1 MVAGCELQRLCVSF
15 PTLGL
20 CKRQIITSARDEA
33 FDVLL
38 SLISLVILIYER
50 HGQKP
55 TSCRT
60 VSKVRR
66 MEAMSLPGSMG
77 RSSHKLLTLRR
88 SCCNAVFVAFVV
100 ATVFSDELAAKP
112 LGVRRPS
119 SLTV

>member
-1 MVAGCELQRLCVSF
+1 
-15 PTLGL
+15 
-20 CKRQIITSARDEA
+20 
-33 FDVLL
+33 
-38 SLISLVILIYER
+38 
-50 HGQKP
+50 
-55 TSCRT
+55 
-60 VSKVRR
+60 
-66 MEAMSLPGSMG
+66 MG